1 MSTDL
6 VIRGASIHAM
16 DAHRSTYRALAVEGK
31 RISAVSPDPHGLD
44 AMISR
49 DTWVIDDATLAVLPA
64 FFDNHLHLAEASSS
78 SLFVQVGGATSIRE
92 FVNLVGQRA
101 AQTPAGEWIQTSN
114 DWNQEQFAEKRL
126 PTAVDLDAATRDHP
140 VVARRGGHLAV
151 VNSVA
156 LRVSHIDRHTPDPV
170 GGRLERTTEGEPN
183 GVLEGGAQY
192 ALLHV
197 PPPPL
202 DQQLAALR
210 GWCERL
216 AATGLGGIRD
226 PLVTME
232 QLRLYRT
239 ALERDVLPLRIR
251 PMPLISPYASAAEPV
266 AQIDAFGEWRDWGND
281 LVRTWGL
288 KIVLDGGPESGALD
302 EPYASDPSYRGQ
314 LNWDPAELTRVVGGA
329 VERGWRVGTHAIG
342 DRTVRTLLDAYEKV
356 LADHP
361 GTPPGTL
368 VIEHGFL
375 ADREQRAR
383 AIRLGVW
390 VTVQHALLYRL
401 AATLIK
407 LWGPER
413 TREVMPVRA
422 WLSEG
427 AHLSAGTDYPIAWYA
442 PLETLWGMATRET
455 EASGIQGPDYA
466 VDRMT
471 AAWLSTAGTAQ
482 LLGENDALGTIAPGY
497 FADLVVLPSDPLT
510 CPVDALR
517 GLKPVLTLVGGR
529 SAYAATAFRRD

>member
-1 MSTDL
+1 
-6 VIRGASIHAM
+6 M
-16 DAHRSTYRALAVEGK
+16 DAQRSTYRAVAIKGD
-31 RISAVSPDPHGLD
+31 RITAVSPDPHGLD
-44 AMISR
+44 AAITPATR
-49 DTWVIDDATLAVLPA
+49 VIDDARLAVLPA

-78 SLFVQVGGATSIRE
+78 SLFVQVGAATSIRE
-92 FVNLVGQRA
+92 FVDLVAERA
-101 AQTPAGEWIQTSN
+101 ARTPAGEWIQTSN

-126 PTAVDLDAATRDHP
+126 PTAADLDGASEDHP

-156 LRVSHIDRHTPDPV
+156 LRLSHIDRDTPDPM
-170 GGRLERTTEGEPN
+170 GGRLGRTAEGDPN

-202 DQQLAALR
+202 DAQLAGLR
-210 GWCERL
+210 DWCERL

-226 PLVTME
+226 PLVNAE

-239 ALERDVLPLRIR
+239 ALERDMLPIRIR
-251 PMPLISPYASAAEPV
+251 PMPLISPYASTADPI
-266 AQIDAFGEWRDWGND
+266 AQIDAFGEWLGWGNN

-302 EPYASDPSYRGQ
+302 EPYASDPTYSGQ
-314 LNWDPAELTRVVGGA
+314 LNWDPAELTRVVGAA

-342 DRTVRTLLDAYEKV
+342 DRTVRTLLDAYERV
-356 LADHP
+356 LTDHP
-361 GTPPGTL
+361 STPPGTL

-375 ADREQRAR
+375 ANREQRAR

-401 AATLIK
+401 AASLIK

-413 TREVMPVRA
+413 TREVMPVSD
-422 WLSEG
+422 WLKEG
-427 AHLSAGTDYPIAWYA
+427 AHLSAGTDYPIGWYA
-442 PLETLWGMATRET
+442 PLDTLWGMVTRQT
-455 EASGIQGPDYA
+455 EAAGVQGPDYT
-466 VDRMT
+466 VDRVT
-471 AAWLSTAGTAQ
+471 AAWLSTAGTAR
-482 LLGENDALGTIAPGY
+482 LLGESDRLGTIGPG
-497 FADLVVLPSDPLT
+497 FLADLVVLPSDPLT
-510 CPVDALR
+510 CSVDALR
-517 GLKPVLTLVGGR
+517 ELKPVLTLVGGR
-529 SAYAATAFRRD
+529 QAYAADPFRRD